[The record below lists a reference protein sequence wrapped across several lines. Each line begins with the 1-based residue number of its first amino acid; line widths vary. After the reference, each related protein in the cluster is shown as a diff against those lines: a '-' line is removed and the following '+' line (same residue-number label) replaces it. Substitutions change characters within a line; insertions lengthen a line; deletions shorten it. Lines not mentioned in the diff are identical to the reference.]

1 MLAGYLASRASIKS
15 ASFEVVTGIGKEL
28 PLAGILFFIG
38 SLALAGIP
46 PTNGFISK
54 LLLFRSGID
63 AGQVETVV
71 LVGLASMLTI
81 FYSIRAFQR
90 IWWHNPPEGNKVKPG
105 GDRLFAPIILVGMV
119 MVLGLWG
126 DLLVNLARDT
136 SQWLDNPA
144 GYIQAVLR
152 R

>member
-1 MLAGYLASRASIKS
+1 MLAGYLASRTSIKS
-15 ASFEVVTGIGKEL
+15 ASFEVVTGIGKSL

-63 AGQVETVV
+63 AGQVETV
-71 LVGLASMLTI
+71 LFVGLASLLTI
-81 FYSIRAFQR
+81 FYSMRAFQR
-90 IWWHNPPEGNKVKPG
+90 IWWHNPPAGSKVNPG
-105 GDRLFAPIILVGMV
+105 GDHLLAPIFLIGMV
-119 MVLGLWG
+119 VVLGLWG